1 MCCALERV
9 AVRAAGDGGLF
20 ISVLWIA
27 MLGGYLN
34 RKHDLPPGPTVI
46 WRGFLL
52 LHEITKIYQLFRQIE

>member
-1 MCCALERV
+1 
-9 AVRAAGDGGLF
+9 
-20 ISVLWIA
+20 